1 MTALEALRSL
11 KTFIENEVASGIALQ
26 KELSNPPEYVNP
38 YVSIITLPHKNFMPV
53 NFQVPHILIGVEN
66 GTDDTDEHILRV
78 RIACA
83 TYGGDVGFQEQNNI
97 PDEKGYFD
105 LLTLLER
112 IKAKLINA
120 TIIEDDCVVER
131 PVTYGIYDE
140 QLTYPYWYGYLQ
152 FGVQI
157 PIVETILTK
166 ETREKYL

>member
-11 KTFIENEVASGIALQ
+11 KEFIENEVASKIKLQ
-26 KELSNPPEYVNP
+26 KELSDPVEYVNP

-53 NFQVPHILIGVEN
+53 NFQVPHILIGIEN
-66 GTDDTDEHILRV
+66 GTSDTDEHILRV

-83 TYGGDVGFQEQNNI
+83 TYGGDVAFQEQNNI
-97 PDEKGYFD
+97 PDEKGYLD

-112 IKAKLINA
+112 IKLKLIDA
-120 TIIEDDCVVER
+120 TIIGKDCVVER

-152 FGVQI
+152 FVILIPMVQAKLSKDI
-157 PIVETILTK
+157 
-166 ETREKYL
+166 REKYL